1 MLLIFWA
8 KGKPIVLTFLSKE
21 LSIACCSFPIMAAT
35 TLASFMLFMLS
46 TYRTVRSITP
56 RSSLLRD
63 LNQTPRLKAD
73 FLASAN
79 LPIDK
84 QLSDLELSVD
94 SHPSLN
100 NQMCLKD
107 LPIYTL

>member
-1 MLLIFWA
+1 MLLIFRA
-8 KGKPIVLTFLSKE
+8 KGKPTVLTNLSNV
-21 LSIACCSFPIMAAT
+21 LSIADCSFSIMTVT
-35 TLASFMLFMLS
+35 TLASFVLFMLS
-46 TYRTVRSITP
+46 THRTVRSIIP